1 MRGWRRGEREG
12 EEGVGI
18 SWFSFHNHKQRE
30 DRAER
35 SKRKRIERGAGRV
48 AGERSG
54 RGREGELVAAER
66 TKKKRNNHHKSIEN
80 K

>member
-1 MRGWRRGEREG
+1 M
-12 EEGVGI
+12 GI
-18 SWFSFHNHKQRE
+18 SWFSFHNHKQREE

-54 RGREGELVAAER
+54 RVREEEGEGKLVAAER